1 LKDFSVSGPSLH
13 RLSNDVYAWIG
24 AGGDSNAG
32 AVVTKGGLLAIDAQQ
47 TPQLG
52 LGFRLRIE
60 SEAGCRATHLL
71 NTHLHLDH
79 TAGNVVFRDVPII
92 AHRRTAELLETELGP
107 SDQNLWVLSDTA
119 AKLRLFFGA
128 NFAELV
134 APTDSLCAWFLDRVS
149 GPAYERIELMG
160 PTETFDKSTSFET
173 RDGPLV
179 AEYWGAAHCDGDLIV
194 YHPQQK
200 IAFTG
205 DLLFVGRFP
214 WLGDCDLDGWIA
226 ALERLKQMDIETVV
240 PGHGPVC
247 TLKDVAE
254 FRDLLASLRRAVA
267 QAIAAGASEDAARAE
282 IALPKYA
289 TLPRYREWLAPN
301 VRAVYRYLKP

>member
-1 LKDFSVSGPSLH
+1 VSSPSLH
-13 RLSNDVYAWIG
+13 RLTDDVYAWIG

-32 AVVTKGGLLAIDAQQ
+32 AVVTKDGLLAIDAQQ

-52 LGFRLRIE
+52 LQFRQRIE
-60 SEAGCRATHLL
+60 SEAGFRATHLL

-79 TAGNVVFRDVPII
+79 IAGNVVFQDLPII
-92 AHRRTAELLETELGP
+92 AHRRTAELLQMELGP
-107 SDQNLWVLSDTA
+107 SGRNLWVVSDTT

-134 APTDSLCAWFLDRVS
+134 PPTDPLFAWFANRVS
-149 GPAYERIELMG
+149 GPAYERIELAG
-160 PTETFDKSTSFET
+160 PTGTFDKSISLET
-173 RDGPLV
+173 RHGALRAD
-179 AEYWGAAHCDGDLIV
+179 YWGPAHCDGDLIV
-194 YHPQQK
+194 YHPQRK

-226 ALERLKQMDIETVV
+226 VLERMKQMDLETVV

-254 FRDLLASLRRAVA
+254 FRDLLAGVRGAVA
-267 QAIAAGASEDAARAE
+267 RAIAAGASEDAAAAE
-282 IALPKYA
+282 IALPQYA
-289 TLPRYREWLAPN
+289 ALPRYREWLAPN
-301 VRAVYRYLKP
+301 VRAAYRYLKP

>member
-1 LKDFSVSGPSLH
+1 VSGPSLQ

-32 AVVTKGGLLAIDAQQ
+32 AVVSKDGLLAIDAQQ

-52 LGFRLRIE
+52 REFRRRIE
-60 SEAGCRATHLL
+60 SEAGQAATHLL

-79 TAGNVVFRDVPII
+79 TAGNVVFRGLPII
-92 AHRRTAELLETELGP
+92 AHRRTAELLQTELGP
-107 SDQNLWVLSDTA
+107 SDQSVWLVLDTA
-119 AKLRLFFGA
+119 AKLRLFFGT

-134 APTDSLCAWFLDRVS
+134 APTDPLSAWFVNRVS
-149 GPAYERIELMG
+149 GPAYERIELAG
-160 PTETFDKSTSFET
+160 PTGTFDTSISFET
-173 RDGPLV
+173 QDGPLLV
-179 AEYWGAAHCDGDLIV
+179 EYWGPAHCDGDLII

-214 WLGDCDLDGWIA
+214 WLGDCELDGWIA
-226 ALERLKQMDIETVV
+226 VLQRLTHMDLETVV
-240 PGHGPVC
+240 PGHGPIS
-247 TLKDVAE
+247 TLNEVAQ
-254 FRDLLASLRRAVA
+254 FGDLLADLRSAVA
-267 QAIAAGASEDAARAE
+267 RAIAAGASEDAAAAE
-282 IALPKYA
+282 VALPEYA
-289 TLPRYREWLAPN
+289 ILPRYREWLAPN